1 MSNGDA
7 DLKPVI
13 GDWLAARADV
23 NGGALA
29 LHDLATGRAHSYRDF
44 LERSQRIAG
53 VLHATY
59 AISPGDRV
67 MVLAHNSTDL
77 YEILMACWRIGA
89 VYMPVNWRLAKAEI
103 SDIAADATPRV
114 IIADTEFA
122 ALVDGL
128 DIPQWM
134 RGDGAD
140 DPFETELAAA
150 DPVTSFFDATPD
162 TMTTLLYTS
171 GTTGEPKGVIGTWR
185 MQAMAVRQAAHVLLG
200 ERTNTLTAAPM
211 FHTAGLNSFSLP
223 SFYYGGAVHIM
234 RRWDAPLA
242 LKCLSD
248 PDIGITHT
256 LGVPVQFQQM
266 AALPEFESARFPT
279 VNRAG
284 VGAAPVTEDLLKTF
298 QDKGLMLC
306 NSYGMTEVFGVATLP
321 PERAQDKLGAVGWPV
336 IGSEVRIAD
345 DSDTPVANGV
355 MGEIQIKSEGVT
367 PGYWNAPEQSAA
379 SRTADGWHKTGD
391 VGRLDDDGAL
401 YVVDR
406 KKDMFISGGENVYP
420 AEIENVLADWPE
432 VREAAVIGVPDETWG
447 EVGHAIIVLTTGAAL
462 DLHEVQQRCTERLA
476 RFKVPKHVS
485 FIDALPRS
493 AQGKVLKTEL
503 RDRYAG

>member
-1 MSNGDA
+1 
-7 DLKPVI
+7 
-13 GDWLAARADV
+13 
-23 NGGALA
+23 
-29 LHDLATGRAHSYRDF
+29 
-44 LERSQRIAG
+44 
-53 VLHATY
+53 
-59 AISPGDRV
+59 
-67 MVLAHNSTDL
+67 
-77 YEILMACWRIGA
+77 
-89 VYMPVNWRLAKAEI
+89 
-103 SDIAADATPRV
+103 
-114 IIADTEFA
+114 
-122 ALVDGL
+122 
-128 DIPQWM
+128 
-134 RGDGAD
+134 
-140 DPFETELAAA
+140 
-150 DPVTSFFDATPD
+150 
-162 TMTTLLYTS
+162 
-171 GTTGEPKGVIGTWR
+171 
-185 MQAMAVRQAAHVLLG
+185 
-200 ERTNTLTAAPM
+200 
-211 FHTAGLNSFSLP
+211 
-223 SFYYGGAVHIM
+223 
-234 RRWDAPLA
+234 
-242 LKCLSD
+242 
-248 PDIGITHT
+248 
-256 LGVPVQFQQM
+256 
-266 AALPEFESARFPT
+266 
-279 VNRAG
+279 
-284 VGAAPVTEDLLKTF
+284 
-298 QDKGLMLC
+298 
-306 NSYGMTEVFGVATLP
+306 MTEVFGVATLP

-355 MGEIQIKSEGVT
+355 TGEIQIKSEGVT

-432 VREAAVIGVPDETWG
+432 VREAAVIGVPDENWG